1 MTLPYIYYSYQLYL
15 GYLTVPEGIKDRNF
29 TTIVPDNI
37 DFGEE
42 TLSGKGTSYSTNGI
56 IIERALDGGTDSQV
70 RQHIRPITKTKQRS
84 IKAPSVKLEPYLWYS
99 TKQRWTCIYWSRY
112 QH

>member
-42 TLSGKGTSYSTNGI
+42 TLSGKGTTYSTNGI

-70 RQHIRPITKTKQRS
+70 RQHIRPITITKQRS
-84 IKAPSVKLEPYLWYS
+84 IKVPSV
-99 TKQRWTCIYWSRY
+99 
-112 QH
+112 